1 MARYLQHSRIQGR
14 DAWCILRQSEVCFG
28 AVLTLVLSMSA
39 ALSAQT
45 SSVGFGQG
53 GESHKSQIELDVRDV
68 GVDCKFMR
76 DSSAAL
82 NALAAAPSNNG
93 RAITFPPGCHVRLEN
108 TWLIKNLS
116 GFTIGGTSGAGNNGY
131 YATNVPTIT
140 WSGPRDGT
148 MIDMEYVDGF
158 VVENLAIDG
167 GGTAALGINVDRHG
181 PGGKVNTT
189 DGIFRRINVSAN
201 FTGAG
206 NSRWVGLQ
214 FSMKQLNNVE
224 DMRILDSVFYCGTT
238 PKSGTAAIIVGP
250 SYNPKNFSAR

>member
-1 MARYLQHSRIQGR
+1 MAWNPYLCIQSS
-14 DAWCILRQSEVCFG
+14 DAKHTLCRSELCIG
-28 AVLTLVLSMSA
+28 AVVTLVLALSA
-39 ALSAQT
+39 GLSAQT
-45 SSVGFGQG
+45 SQM
-53 GESHKSQIELDVRDV
+53 ELDVRDA
-68 GVDCKFMR
+68 GVDCTFTR

-93 RAITFPPGCHVRLEN
+93 RAITFPPGCHVKLEK

-116 GFTIGGTSGAGNNGY
+116 GFTIRGTSGAGNNGY

-140 WSGPRDGT
+140 WAGQLDGT

-167 GGTAALGINVDRHG
+167 GGEAAVGINVDRYG
-181 PGGKVNTT
+181 LDGNINTT
-189 DGIFRRINVSAN
+189 DGIFRRINVNAS
-201 FTGAG
+201 FSGPG
-206 NSRWVGLQ
+206 NSKWTGLQ

-238 PKSGTAAIIVGP
+238 LRRAYRHHRRAFFQSEE
-250 SYNPKNFSAR
+250 FSDCP